1 MAIKQPYRRD
11 FKHLSYYEPQKCSP
25 TMKDTDLIS
34 MIRNVEEIHEY
45 IGNVKEMDVFLQKV
59 ADIKNFLSR
68 FDSLEVLI
76 NHMKVLER
84 QAYMLK
90 DYFTVEEAA
99 LYLGMSKSQIYK
111 MTSQKEITVY
121 KPHGKNVYMKREE
134 INEWIGRSKIISSY
148 DLIYEAEKNS
158 REWAELNA
166 KSNNKRNK

>member
-1 MAIKQPYRRD
+1 
-11 FKHLSYYEPQKCSP
+11 
-25 TMKDTDLIS
+25 MKDTDLIS

-111 MTSQKEITVY
+111 MTSQK
-121 KPHGKNVYMKREE
+121 R
-134 INEWIGRSKIISSY
+134 
-148 DLIYEAEKNS
+148 
-158 REWAELNA
+158 
-166 KSNNKRNK
+166 

>member
-1 MAIKQPYRRD
+1 
-11 FKHLSYYEPQKCSP
+11 
-25 TMKDTDLIS
+25 
-34 MIRNVEEIHEY
+34 
-45 IGNVKEMDVFLQKV
+45 MDVFLQKV

-134 INEWIGRSKIISSY
+134 INEWIGRSKILSSY

-158 REWAELNA
+158 ENGL
-166 KSNNKRNK
+166 S